1 VAWCVTGP
9 SALVGARHFFELA
22 VASAIALFGLRSGA
36 ALAMV
41 EGVLDEA
48 PVMPRVGL
56 SAPAVERVV

>member
-1 VAWCVTGP
+1 V
-9 SALVGARHFFELA
+9 LVGARHFVEPA